1 MTGLRDTLISE
12 STLVCSIPRRVSLAS
27 ALILLLPRFIRI
39 ALSLTNPLLRLLISS
54 PPSFTSFSPSS
65 SLRQTLSPLASSSL
79 SFFTV
84 HAIYVPL
91 HHMPPRTLSLFLSG
105 VLSVRLLASRNE
117 SSSPIL
123 SSFHSSME
131 SFHLVFAFP
140 TLPFYLTIPHLV
152 HAAPPQSYH
161 LPRTI

>member
-27 ALILLLPRFIRI
+27 TLILLLPRFIRI
-39 ALSLTNPLLRLLISS
+39 ALSLTHPLLRLLISS

-65 SLRQTLSPLASSSL
+65 SHRQTLSPSRLL
-79 SFFTV
+79 
-84 HAIYVPL
+84 
-91 HHMPPRTLSLFLSG
+91 LSLFLHGTRDLCPPSSHATPNPIPLSLG

>member
-39 ALSLTNPLLRLLISS
+39 ALSLTHPLLRLLISS

-79 SFFTV
+79 FLHGTRDLCPPSS
-84 HAIYVPL
+84 HATPNPIP
-91 HHMPPRTLSLFLSG
+91 LSLG